1 VEYAAERL
9 DVRGLS
15 LVNGDATIRVEGT
28 LGDPETPLAATLEQ
42 VGIETL
48 NDLLPEGRT
57 MAGRLDGVVRV
68 AGPFD
73 ALRYDARAHV
83 VAGEVDGL
91 KFDSIGGDVSL
102 DRRRLGLD
110 VRLEAGT
117 LGTFAAVGTMPL
129 SFGEPSD
136 AAAPPYDLTVTS
148 SELNLGFFQPLTT
161 EIANIT
167 GTSRMNIRVLGP
179 AEQPELSGTVN
190 VAGAA
195 FDVVPTGVSYTQLN
209 ADFTVK
215 GQQVI
220 VERLTLQDT
229 DGHVAT
235 VQGELNVPRLGP
247 PSGFELRITADEVHV
262 LENAYGEVA
271 LSADIQAMGDLE
283 TPLLSGTISVDR
295 AVIEASDLLDR
306 LSARGYQRA
315 PVSEGDNPELGSY
328 DRASVSITLALPD
341 NVIVRGRDLRSG
353 SGPLGLGDVNVTIGG
368 ALTIA
373 KETGGRPTLEGRV
386 DVVRGSYQFQG
397 RRFEIQRGGELR
409 FLRSLTNPTLDVDA
423 EREISGVTAN
433 VHLGGTLER
442 PELVLTSTPA
452 LDQGDIL
459 ALVVFGQT
467 MNTLPSSQRVSLAAR
482 AGVIAA
488 GAIAT
493 PLSDS
498 VARALDLDQF
508 EIRPAESATGAS
520 VIVGRQVN
528 ERLFVGFEQEFGSDE
543 ASQVNFEYR
552 VNEFLRIVTSFAQGG
567 TNSLRSRRAEAAGI
581 DLIFVIR

>member
-1 VEYAAERL
+1 
-9 DVRGLS
+9 
-15 LVNGDATIRVEGT
+15 
-28 LGDPETPLAATLEQ
+28 
-42 VGIETL
+42 
-48 NDLLPEGRT
+48 
-57 MAGRLDGVVRV
+57 
-68 AGPFD
+68 
-73 ALRYDARAHV
+73 
-83 VAGEVDGL
+83 
-91 KFDSIGGDVSL
+91 
-102 DRRRLGLD
+102 
-110 VRLEAGT
+110 
-117 LGTFAAVGTMPL
+117 MPL

-190 VAGAA
+190 IAGAA
-195 FDVVPTGVSYTQLN
+195 FEVVPTGVSYTQLN
-209 ADFTVK
+209 ADLTVK
-215 GQQVI
+215 GQQIV

-328 DRASVSITLALPD
+328 DRASLSITLDMPD

-373 KETGGRPTLEGRV
+373 KETGARLTLDGRV

-409 FLRSLTNPTLDVDA
+409 FLGSPTNPTLDVDA

-482 AGVIAA
+482 AGIIAA

-543 ASQVNFEYR
+543 VSQVNFEYR